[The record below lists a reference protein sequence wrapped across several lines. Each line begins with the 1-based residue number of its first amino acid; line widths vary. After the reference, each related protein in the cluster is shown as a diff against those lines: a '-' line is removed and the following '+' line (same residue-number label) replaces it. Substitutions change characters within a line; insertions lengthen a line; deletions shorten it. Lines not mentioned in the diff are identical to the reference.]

1 MRNLSAAGEEVLFP
15 EKTKARIL
23 VISDSHGGNGNL
35 RYAIGQ
41 ALPVDLLLHLGDVE
55 GDLAGILGKTP
66 PYLVR
71 CVRGNMDTGRY
82 PQLLLLCVCGH
93 RIFAAH
99 GDRYGVS
106 TSPERISLAAREQ
119 GADVVCFGHTHVP
132 VCETGNGI
140 LLLNPGS
147 ISRPRLGKK
156 SYAVLTLQE
165 GEPPAAELFT
175 IPDRIPA
182 RWEMA

>member
-1 MRNLSAAGEEVLFP
+1 MRDPNAVGEEVLFP
-15 EKTKARIL
+15 EKREVRIL
-23 VISDSHGGNGNL
+23 VISDSHGENGNL

-41 ALPVDLLLHLGDVE
+41 VLPVDLLLHLGDVE
-55 GDLAGILGKTP
+55 GDLARILGAAP

-82 PQLLLLCVCGH
+82 PALLLLSICGH

-99 GDRYGVS
+99 GDRYGVRM
-106 TSPERISLAAREQ
+106 SPERISLAAREQ
-119 GADVVCFGHTHVP
+119 GADVVCYGHTHVP

-156 SYAVLTLQE
+156 SYAVLTLRE
-165 GEPPAAELFT
+165 GEHPAAELFT

-182 RWEMA
+182 RWELH